1 MTAQRASTG
10 LTREMQ
16 IALICGGLLIVALA
30 GYFTL
35 VSSKR
40 SEAKKLRAETA
51 RVQAQIDRNR
61 STAYAKA
68 LPAVKSA
75 AVFRLAQAMPDD
87 VEMPN
92 VMLELNQLAEDSG
105 ITFDEIT
112 PQTPI
117 ADTSFDVQPITVVF
131 TGNYYS
137 LADFLLRVRSLVRVH
152 GGKLITKGRMFSV
165 SGVTFSEADRKFPY
179 ISANLT
185 IDSFVLSNGTAT
197 PAVPVAGT
205 TTDTS
210 TTQTTTTPAA
220 PATSAASSTT
230 PTS

>member
-51 RVQAQIDRNR
+51 KVQAQIDRTR

-137 LADFLLRVRSLVRVH
+137 LADFLLRVRSLVRIH

-197 PAVPVAGT
+197 PVAGAT
-205 TTDTS
+205 TGTS

>member
-10 LTREMQ
+10 LTRDMQ

-51 RVQAQIDRNR
+51 KVQAQIDRTR

-197 PAVPVAGT
+197 PAVPVAGAT
-205 TTDTS
+205 TGTS

>member
-16 IALICGGLLIVALA
+16 IALICGALLFVAIA

-40 SEAKKLRAETA
+40 SEAKKLRAETVK
-51 RVQAQIDRNR
+51 VQAQIDRTR
-61 STAYAKA
+61 ATAYAKA

-137 LADFLLRVRSLVRVH
+137 LADFLLRVRTLVRIH

-197 PAVPVAGT
+197 PAVPVAGAT
-205 TTDTS
+205 TATS

-220 PATSAASSTT
+220 SAPSAASSTT

>member
-16 IALICGGLLIVALA
+16 IALICGALLFVAIA

-40 SEAKKLRAETA
+40 SEAKKLRAETVK
-51 RVQAQIDRNR
+51 VQAQIDRTR

-137 LADFLLRVRSLVRVH
+137 LADFLLRVRTLVRIH

-197 PAVPVAGT
+197 PAVPVAGAT
-205 TTDTS
+205 TATS

-220 PATSAASSTT
+220 SAPSAASSTT

>member
-51 RVQAQIDRNR
+51 KVQAQIDRTR

-137 LADFLLRVRSLVRVH
+137 LADFLLRVRSLVRIH

-197 PAVPVAGT
+197 PAVPVAGAT
-205 TTDTS
+205 TGTS

>member
-51 RVQAQIDRNR
+51 KVQAQIDRTR

-185 IDSFVLSNGTAT
+185 IDSFVLGNGTAT
-197 PAVPVAGT
+197 PAVPVAGAT
-205 TTDTS
+205 TGTS

>member
-1 MTAQRASTG
+1 M
-10 LTREMQ
+10 
-16 IALICGGLLIVALA
+16 
-30 GYFTL
+30 
-35 VSSKR
+35 
-40 SEAKKLRAETA
+40 
-51 RVQAQIDRNR
+51 QAQIDRNR

-137 LADFLLRVRSLVRVH
+137 LADFLLRVRSLVRIH

-185 IDSFVLSNGTAT
+185 IDSFVLSKGTAT
-197 PAVPVAGT
+197 PTVPVAGT
-205 TTDTS
+205 TTATS

-220 PATSAASSTT
+220 PATSAAPSTT

>member
-51 RVQAQIDRNR
+51 KVQAQIDRTR

-197 PAVPVAGT
+197 PAVPVAGAT
-205 TTDTS
+205 TGTS

>member
-16 IALICGGLLIVALA
+16 IALICGALLFVAIA

-40 SEAKKLRAETA
+40 SEAKKLRAETVK
-51 RVQAQIDRNR
+51 VQAQIDRTR

-137 LADFLLRVRSLVRVH
+137 LADFLLRVRTLVRIH

-197 PAVPVAGT
+197 PAVPVAGAT
-205 TTDTS
+205 TTTS

-220 PATSAASSTT
+220 SAPSAASSTT

>member
-16 IALICGGLLIVALA
+16 IALICGALLFVAIA

-40 SEAKKLRAETA
+40 SEAKKLRAETVK
-51 RVQAQIDRNR
+51 VQAQIDRTR

-137 LADFLLRVRSLVRVH
+137 LADFLLRVRTLVRIH

-197 PAVPVAGT
+197 PAVPVAGGT
-205 TTDTS
+205 TATS

-220 PATSAASSTT
+220 SAPSAASSTT

>member
-51 RVQAQIDRNR
+51 KVQAQIDRTR

-197 PAVPVAGT
+197 PAVPVAGAT
-205 TTDTS
+205 TATS

>member
-16 IALICGGLLIVALA
+16 IALICGALLFVAIA

-40 SEAKKLRAETA
+40 SEAKKLRAETVK
-51 RVQAQIDRNR
+51 VQAQIDRTR

-137 LADFLLRVRSLVRVH
+137 LADFLLRVRTLVRIH

-165 SGVTFSEADRKFPY
+165 SGVTFWT
-179 ISANLT
+179 LT
-185 IDSFVLSNGTAT
+185 GSSR
-197 PAVPVAGT
+197 
-205 TTDTS
+205 TS
-210 TTQTTTTPAA
+210 RRT
-220 PATSAASSTT
+220 
-230 PTS
+230 

>member
-1 MTAQRASTG
+1 MTAQRASNG
-10 LTREMQ
+10 HTREMQ

-51 RVQAQIDRNR
+51 KVQAQIDQNR

-137 LADFLLRVRSLVRVH
+137 LADFLLRVRSLVRIH

-197 PAVPVAGT
+197 PTVPVAGT
-205 TTDTS
+205 TTATS

-220 PATSAASSTT
+220 PATSAAPSTT

>member
-16 IALICGGLLIVALA
+16 IALICGALLFVAIA

-40 SEAKKLRAETA
+40 SEAKKLRAETVK
-51 RVQAQIDRNR
+51 VQAQIDRTR

-137 LADFLLRVRSLVRVH
+137 LADFLLRVRTLVRIH

-197 PAVPVAGT
+197 PAVPVAGAT
-205 TTDTS
+205 TTTS
-210 TTQTTTTPAA
+210 TTQTTTSPAA
-220 PATSAASSTT
+220 SAPSAASSTT

>member
-16 IALICGGLLIVALA
+16 IALICGALLFVAIA

-40 SEAKKLRAETA
+40 SEAKKLRAETVK
-51 RVQAQIDRNR
+51 VQAQIDRTR

-137 LADFLLRVRSLVRVH
+137 LADFLLRVRTLVRIH
-152 GGKLITKGRMFSV
+152 GGKLITKGRMFAV

-197 PAVPVAGT
+197 PAVPVAGAT
-205 TTDTS
+205 TATS

-220 PATSAASSTT
+220 SAPSAASSTT

>member
-51 RVQAQIDRNR
+51 KVQAQIDRTR

-137 LADFLLRVRSLVRVH
+137 LADFLLRIRSLVRIH

-197 PAVPVAGT
+197 SAVPVAGAT
-205 TTDTS
+205 TGTS

-220 PATSAASSTT
+220 PATSAAPSTT

>member
-51 RVQAQIDRNR
+51 KVQAQIDRTR

-185 IDSFVLSNGTAT
+185 IDSFVLSNGTTT
-197 PAVPVAGT
+197 PAVPVAAGT
-205 TTDTS
+205 TATS
-210 TTQTTTTPAA
+210 TTPTTTTPAA
-220 PATSAASSTT
+220 PATSAAPSTT

>member
-16 IALICGGLLIVALA
+16 IALICGALLFVAIA

-40 SEAKKLRAETA
+40 SEAKKLRAETVK
-51 RVQAQIDRNR
+51 VQAQIDRTR

-137 LADFLLRVRSLVRVH
+137 LADFLLRVRTLVRIH
-152 GGKLITKGRMFSV
+152 GGKLITKGRMFAV

-197 PAVPVAGT
+197 PAVPVAGAT
-205 TTDTS
+205 TATS

-220 PATSAASSTT
+220 SAPSAASSTN

>member
-51 RVQAQIDRNR
+51 KVQAQIDRTR

-197 PAVPVAGT
+197 PAVPVAGAT
-205 TTDTS
+205 TATS

-220 PATSAASSTT
+220 PATSAAPSTT

>member
-51 RVQAQIDRNR
+51 KVQAQIDRTR

-197 PAVPVAGT
+197 PAVPVAGAT
-205 TTDTS
+205 TATS
-210 TTQTTTTPAA
+210 TTPTTTTPAA
-220 PATSAASSTT
+220 SAPSAAPSTT

>member
-16 IALICGGLLIVALA
+16 IALICGALLFVAIA

-40 SEAKKLRAETA
+40 SEAKKLRAETVK
-51 RVQAQIDRNR
+51 VQAQIDRTR

-152 GGKLITKGRMFSV
+152 SGKLITKGRMFSV

-197 PAVPVAGT
+197 PAVPVAGAT
-205 TTDTS
+205 TATS

-220 PATSAASSTT
+220 SAPSAASSTT

>member
-51 RVQAQIDRNR
+51 KVQAQIDRTR

-197 PAVPVAGT
+197 PAVPVAGAT
-205 TTDTS
+205 TATS

-220 PATSAASSTT
+220 PATSAASTTT